1 MPHQSAHP
9 RIIQRQTARSLRSLL
24 VVFLILMTVAITTA
38 TGQDSPP
45 SSSTS
50 AAEYDKKLEQLESA
64 YSLFPLNEKNKRNL
78 ADAYAAYG
86 NVMLSRKQ
94 YEQADHYFQKG
105 AELYPDSASF
115 SLPRGICNYYLKRYD
130 IARYEL
136 ERAQSQ
142 QPDSVD
148 VLYFLGLVLYETDF
162 RHPAIKVWEQAL
174 ALSPGNPV
182 ITSVLEKHRKE
193 TFVEEGMD
201 RNLSSRFN
209 LTYDPGVDGSFAQ
222 AVLDVLENAANQV
235 GADLGHFPVARVPVA
250 IYKRGDY
257 KTVTDSPDWSGG
269 VYDGTIRLPFGSAAE
284 ITPQLR
290 SILYHE
296 YAHVVVF
303 DLSRGNCPVWFNEGI
318 AESFGRRE
326 LGAPPNHY
334 PASVLSKATAIDFS
348 RLERGFGGLS
358 AQEAMLAYEQS
369 YSIVNYV
376 AATYGWHRITA
387 LLTLQGKGKS
397 FRGAVADVLGDYSLT
412 YEGLIAEWR
421 ATLP

>member
-9 RIIQRQTARSLRSLL
+9 RIIQMPAARNLRSPIAVL
-24 VVFLILMTVAITTA
+24 LILMTFAIA
-38 TGQDSPP
+38 AAGEDSPP
-45 SSSTS
+45 SAGSS
-50 AAEYDKKLEQLESA
+50 AAEYEKKLERLQSA
-64 YSLFPLNEKNKRNL
+64 YSLFPLDEKNKRNL
-78 ADAYAAYG
+78 ADAYSAYG
-86 NVMLSRKQ
+86 NVLLNRKQ
-94 YEQADHYFQKG
+94 YEQADEYYQKG
-105 AELYPDSASF
+105 AELYPDSAAF

-136 ERAQSQ
+136 ERAQIQ

-148 VLYFLGLVLYETDF
+148 VLYYLGLVMYETDF
-162 RHPAIKVWEQAL
+162 RHPAIKIWEQAL
-174 ALSPGNPV
+174 AISPGNPA

-235 GADLGHFPVARVPVA
+235 GADLGHFPEARVPVA

-269 VYDGTIRLPFGSAAE
+269 VYDGTIRLPFGTATE

-290 SILYHE
+290 SILFHE

-318 AESFGRRE
+318 AESFGRRQFE
-326 LGAPPNHY
+326 SPSGHTTAAP
-334 PASVLSKATAIDFS
+334 LSKETAIDFS

-358 AQEAMLAYEQS
+358 TQEAMLAYDQS

-376 AATYGWHRITA
+376 ATTYGWHRVTA
-387 LLTLQGKGKS
+387 LLTLMGKGKN
-397 FRGAVADVLGDYSLT
+397 FRGAVAEALGDYSLT

>member
-1 MPHQSAHP
+1 MPHQSAHS
-9 RIIQRQTARSLRSLL
+9 RIIHIPTARRLRPHLAA
-24 VVFLILMTVAITTA
+24 FLILVTFALTA
-38 TGQDSPP
+38 AAGQDSPP
-45 SSSTS
+45 SPGTS
-50 AAEYDKKLEQLESA
+50 AAEYEKKLERLQSA

-86 NVMLSRKQ
+86 NILLNRKQ
-94 YEQADHYFQKG
+94 YEQADEYFQKG

-136 ERAQSQ
+136 ERAQTQ
-142 QPDSVD
+142 QPDSID
-148 VLYFLGLVLYETDF
+148 VLYYLGLVMYETDF
-162 RHPAIKVWEQAL
+162 RHPAIKIWEQAL
-174 ALSPGNPV
+174 ALNPGNPA
-182 ITSVLEKHRKE
+182 ILAVLEKHRKE

-209 LTYDPGVDGSFAQ
+209 LTYDPGVDGGFAQ
-222 AVLDVLENAANQV
+222 AVLDVLEQAANQV
-235 GADLGHFPVARVPVA
+235 GADLGHFPEARVPVA

-318 AESFGRRE
+318 AESFGRRQ
-326 LGAPPNHY
+326 LGTPPDHSH
-334 PASVLSKATAIDFS
+334 ASVLSQATAIDFS

-358 AQEAMLAYEQS
+358 TQEAMLAYDQS

-376 AATYGWHRITA
+376 ATTYGWHRITTM
-387 LLTLQGKGKS
+387 LTLLGKGKN
-397 FRGAVADVLGDYSLT
+397 FRGAVAEVLGDYSIT
-412 YEGLIAEWR
+412 YDGLIAEWR
-421 ATLP
+421 TTLP